1 MKRSL
6 RITAAFSLVEI
17 AFALGVAAF
26 AFVAV
31 LGMLPV
37 GLKTQQG
44 GIQQTTANSI
54 ISQIVGKLR
63 AAVRVPPG
71 QQDQS
76 DSKWLLH
83 PHTGSGPWDPTP
95 DTLFFTNEGNSV
107 GSGITNDSVY
117 RATITY
123 FQPPTPGYTTSL
135 ADITVS
141 WPPQFAPTDSTG
153 VLAGKVETFV
163 AINR

>member
-1 MKRSL
+1 MKCSSRV
-6 RITAAFSLVEI
+6 TAAFSLAEVTL
-17 AFALGVAAF
+17 ALGVAAL
-26 AFVAV
+26 AFIAV
-31 LGMLPV
+31 LGMMPV
-37 GLKTQQG
+37 GLKTQQASVK
-44 GIQQTTANSI
+44 QTTANEI

-71 QQDQS
+71 QEDRT

-83 PHTGSGPWDPTP
+83 PHTGGGPWDPTP
-95 DTLFFTNEGNSV
+95 DALFFTNEGNSV
-107 GSGITNDSVY
+107 GSGITSDSIY

-123 FQPPTPGYTTSL
+123 FVPPTPGYTTSL

-141 WPPQFAPTDSTG
+141 WPPQVDPTSPSA
-153 VLAGKVETFV
+153 VLTGKVETFV

>member
-6 RITAAFSLVEI
+6 PVTDAFSLVEI
-17 AFALGVAAF
+17 VIALGVAAF
-26 AFVAV
+26 CLLAV
-31 LGMLPV
+31 MGMLPI
-37 GLKTQQG
+37 GLKTQQASVK
-44 GIQQTTANSI
+44 QTTANSI
-54 ISQIVGKLR
+54 ISQIEGKLR
-63 AAVRVPPG
+63 SATRVPPG
-71 QQDQS
+71 QEDRT

-83 PHTGSGPWDPTP
+83 PHTGGGPWDPTP

-107 GSGITNDSVY
+107 GSAITSDSIY

-123 FQPPTPGYTTSL
+123 FQPPTPGYSTSL

-141 WPPQFAPTDSTG
+141 WPPQFDPTNPAS
-153 VLAGKVETFV
+153 VLLGKVETFI

>member
-6 RITAAFSLVEI
+6 QVTAAFSLAEI
-17 AFALGVAAF
+17 TIALGVAAF
-26 AFVAV
+26 CLVAV

-37 GLKTQQG
+37 GLKTQQA
-44 GIQQTTANSI
+44 GIKQTTANSI

-71 QQDQS
+71 KS
-76 DSKWLLH
+76 DTSDPKWLLH
-83 PHTGSGPWDPTP
+83 PHTGGGPWDPAP

-117 RATITY
+117 RGTITY
-123 FQPPTPGYTTSL
+123 YVPPTPGYTTSL

-141 WPPQFAPTDSTG
+141 WPPQVDPTSPTG